1 MTINDDIITATK
13 EIALHPSYEIIKH
26 AFEMKAMYTLETLL
40 KKAN

>member
-26 AFEMKAMYTLETLL
+26 ASEMNTLETLL